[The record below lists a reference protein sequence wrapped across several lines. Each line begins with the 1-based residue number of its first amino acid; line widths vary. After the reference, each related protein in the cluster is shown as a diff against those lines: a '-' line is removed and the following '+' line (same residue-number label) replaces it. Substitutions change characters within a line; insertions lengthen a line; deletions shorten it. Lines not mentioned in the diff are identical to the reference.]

1 VTDFISFYLI
11 EGLVFNHSKHSTLKS
26 GFLYYMVPK
35 GFGKD
40 VNRIVQLVTD
50 ALSVANMVTVSIF
63 NA

>member
-1 VTDFISFYLI
+1 MTDFISIYLI
-11 EGLVFNHSKHSTLKS
+11 EGIVFNNSKHSTLRS

-50 ALSVANMVTVSIF
+50 ALSVAKMVSVYIL